1 MVLLVLVGLWAAVLI
16 PPAVRARAEGR
27 PGDSIHNF
35 KRQLTVLRRT
45 GPHRASLGGGRA
57 AGGDH
62 WYRSSQPTL
71 TPVHGPVAR
80 SGRTSPAGAYRA
92 PARVGRPVSLPASA
106 ARSRTI
112 RRRRD
117 VLSALLVAV
126 VATLA
131 LGLLF
136 SMGIMLVA
144 SVATLALGLLLSM
157 SVMMVA
163 HVVADVLL
171 VAYVALLVHQRNVA
185 AERDMKVRFLP
196 QAHRLDPGLLR
207 AEPALLRRSAN

>member
-1 MVLLVLVGLWAAVLI
+1 MVLLVLAGIWAAVLI

-27 PGDSIHNF
+27 PGDSISNF
-35 KRQLTVLRRT
+35 RRQLSVLRRT
-45 GPHRASLGGGRA
+45 GPHTGRA

-62 WYRSSQPTL
+62 WYRPHGSSAPL
-71 TPVHGPVAR
+71 VPVHGPVR
-80 SGRTSPAGAYRA
+80 STRGPAVPVMRA
-92 PARVGRPVSLPASA
+92 SLPGMRPVSAAAAS
-106 ARSRTI
+106 RSRTI

-117 VLSALLVAV
+117 VLTALVVAV
-126 VATLA
+126 VVTLV
-131 LGLLF
+131 LGLLPPF
-136 SMGIMLVA
+136 H
-144 SVATLALGLLLSM
+144 LLL
-157 SVMMVA
+157 MV

-196 QAHRLDPGLLR
+196 GAHRLDPALLR

>member
-1 MVLLVLVGLWAAVLI
+1 
-16 PPAVRARAEGR
+16 
-27 PGDSIHNF
+27 
-35 KRQLTVLRRT
+35 VLRRT
-45 GPHRASLGGGRA
+45 GPHAGRV

-62 WYRSSQPTL
+62 WYRPHTSQAAL
-71 TPVHGPVAR
+71 TPVHGPLR
-80 SGRTSPAGAYRA
+80 SIRTPPTTAYRA
-92 PARVGRPVSLPASA
+92 PARAARTTSPAASA
-106 ARSRTI
+106 ARSRTV

-126 VATLA
+126 LATLA

-136 SMGIMLVA
+136 HMGIML
-144 SVATLALGLLLSM
+144 
-157 SVMMVA
+157 VA

-185 AERDMKVRFLP
+185 AERDLKVRFLP
-196 QAHRLDPGLLR
+196 QPHRLDPALLR

>member
-1 MVLLVLVGLWAAVLI
+1 
-16 PPAVRARAEGR
+16 
-27 PGDSIHNF
+27 
-35 KRQLTVLRRT
+35 VLRRT
-45 GPHRASLGGGRA
+45 GPHTGRV

-62 WYRSSQPTL
+62 WYRSHSSQPAL
-71 TPVHGPVAR
+71 TPVHGPLR
-80 SGRTSPAGAYRA
+80 STRTSPAAAYRS
-92 PARVGRPVSLPASA
+92 PARAARQPSPAASA

-136 SMGIMLVA
+136 NMGIML
-144 SVATLALGLLLSM
+144 
-157 SVMMVA
+157 VA

-196 QAHRLDPGLLR
+196 QPHRLDPALLR

>member
-1 MVLLVLVGLWAAVLI
+1 LVLLVLAGIWAAVLI

-27 PGDSIHNF
+27 PGDSISNF
-35 KRQLTVLRRT
+35 RRQLTVLRRT
-45 GPHRASLGGGRA
+45 GPHTSRHAS
-57 AGGDH
+57 GDH
-62 WYRSSQPTL
+62 WYRSHVAPGAL
-71 TPVHGPVAR
+71 TTVHGPMR
-80 SGRTSPAGAYRA
+80 STRTA
-92 PARVGRPVSLPASA
+92 PASVNRMPARGVRTPAPASA

-117 VLSALLVAV
+117 VLTALLVAV
-126 VATLA
+126 VATLT
-131 LGLLF
+131 LGVLF

-144 SVATLALGLLLSM
+144 N
-157 SVMMVA
+157 
-163 HVVADVLL
+163 VVADILL

-196 QAHRLDPGLLR
+196 QAHRLDPALLR

>member
-1 MVLLVLVGLWAAVLI
+1 MASQRV
-16 PPAVRARAEGR
+16 PRPAM
-27 PGDSIHNF
+27 
-35 KRQLTVLRRT
+35 
-45 GPHRASLGGGRA
+45 
-57 AGGDH
+57 
-62 WYRSSQPTL
+62 
-71 TPVHGPVAR
+71 
-80 SGRTSPAGAYRA
+80 RA
-92 PARVGRPVSLPASA
+92 PSPVSA

-117 VLSALLVAV
+117 VLTALLVAV

-136 SMGIMLVA
+136 SIGIMLVA
-144 SVATLALGLLLSM
+144 
-157 SVMMVA
+157 
-163 HVVADVLL
+163 HVVSDLLL

-196 QAHRLDPGLLR
+196 QPRRLDPALLR

>member
-1 MVLLVLVGLWAAVLI
+1 MVLLVLAGIWAAVLI

-27 PGDSIHNF
+27 PGDSISNF
-35 KRQLTVLRRT
+35 RRQLTVLRRT
-45 GPHRASLGGGRA
+45 GPHRASLNGSTRH

-62 WYRSSQPTL
+62 WYRSHVAPGAL
-71 TPVHGPVAR
+71 TPVHGPMR
-80 SGRTSPAGAYRA
+80 STRIVSPAVNRM
-92 PARVGRPVSLPASA
+92 PARGVRMPAPASA

-117 VLSALLVAV
+117 VLTALLVAS

-136 SMGIMLVA
+136 SMGI
-144 SVATLALGLLLSM
+144 
-157 SVMMVA
+157 MMVA

-196 QAHRLDPGLLR
+196 QTHRLDPALLR

>member
-1 MVLLVLVGLWAAVLI
+1 MGH
-16 PPAVRARAEGR
+16 G
-27 PGDSIHNF
+27 S
-35 KRQLTVLRRT
+35 
-45 GPHRASLGGGRA
+45 
-57 AGGDH
+57 GGDH
-62 WYRSSQPTL
+62 WYRSHASQAAL
-71 TPVHGPVAR
+71 TPVHGPLR
-80 SGRTSPAGAYRA
+80 SSRPASMTPSRVPVRGVRSPS
-92 PARVGRPVSLPASA
+92 PVSA

-117 VLSALLVAV
+117 VLTALLVAS

-144 SVATLALGLLLSM
+144 
-157 SVMMVA
+157 
-163 HVVADVLL
+163 HVVADILL

-196 QAHRLDPGLLR
+196 GANRVDPALLR
-207 AEPALLRRSAN
+207 VEPALLRRSAN

>member
-1 MVLLVLVGLWAAVLI
+1 M
-16 PPAVRARAEGR
+16 
-27 PGDSIHNF
+27 
-35 KRQLTVLRRT
+35 LRRT
-45 GPHRASLGGGRA
+45 GPHRASV

-62 WYRSSQPTL
+62 WYRSHNSQPAL
-71 TPVHGPVAR
+71 TPVHGPLR
-80 SGRTSPAGAYRA
+80 TSRTSPAAPYRA
-92 PARVGRPVSLPASA
+92 PARVVRTASPAVSA

-126 VATLA
+126 VATLT

-136 SMGIMLVA
+136 NMGIML
-144 SVATLALGLLLSM
+144 
-157 SVMMVA
+157 VA

-196 QAHRLDPGLLR
+196 QPHRLDPALLR
-207 AEPALLRRSAN
+207 AEPALLRRSAT

>member
-1 MVLLVLVGLWAAVLI
+1 MVLLVLAGIWAAVLI

-27 PGDSIHNF
+27 PGDSISHF
-35 KRQLTVLRRT
+35 RRQLSVLRRT
-45 GPHRASLGGGRA
+45 GPHRASLNGGGRV

-62 WYRSSQPTL
+62 WYRSHSSASTL
-71 TPVHGPVAR
+71 TPVHGPLRTRPVAAPAPR
-80 SGRTSPAGAYRA
+80 RLNAAPLSVVRPPSSPAAA
-92 PARVGRPVSLPASA
+92 AS
-106 ARSRTI
+106 RSRTI

-126 VATLA
+126 FATLV
-131 LGLLF
+131 LGIFLGTGLIWAAHLL
-136 SMGIMLVA
+136 
-144 SVATLALGLLLSM
+144 
-157 SVMMVA
+157 
-163 HVVADVLL
+163 ADVLL

-196 QAHRLDPGLLR
+196 QAHRLDPALLR

>member
-35 KRQLTVLRRT
+35 KRQLSVLRRT
-45 GPHRASLGGGRA
+45 GPHAGRA

-71 TPVHGPVAR
+71 TPVHGPLRGAR
-80 SGRTSPAGAYRA
+80 TAPMAAYRA
-92 PARVGRPVSLPASA
+92 PVRAMRPASASSA

-117 VLSALLVAV
+117 ILTALLVAV
-126 VATLA
+126 VSTLA

-136 SMGIMLVA
+136 SIGIMLI
-144 SVATLALGLLLSM
+144 
-157 SVMMVA
+157 A
-163 HVVADVLL
+163 HVVADILL
-171 VAYVALLVHQRNVA
+171 VAYVALLIHQRNVA
-185 AERDMKVRFLP
+185 AERDLKVRFLP
-196 QAHRLDPGLLR
+196 QPHRIDPALLR
-207 AEPALLRRSAN
+207 AEPALLRRSAAN

>member
-1 MVLLVLVGLWAAVLI
+1 LVLLVLAGIWAVVLI
-16 PPAVRARAEGR
+16 PPAVRARAAGR

-45 GPHRASLGGGRA
+45 GPHVGRA

-62 WYRSSQPTL
+62 WYRPHATTGPL
-71 TPVHGPVAR
+71 VPVHGPLR
-80 SGRTSPAGAYRA
+80 STRSVPTATY
-92 PARVGRPVSLPASA
+92 RPVAPVAVRPASA
-106 ARSRTI
+106 TSASRSRTI

-117 VLSALLVAV
+117 VLTALVVAV
-126 VATLA
+126 LATLV
-131 LGLLF
+131 LGIIPTF
-136 SMGIMLVA
+136 RI
-144 SVATLALGLLLSM
+144 LLL
-157 SVMMVA
+157 A

-171 VAYVALLVHQRNVA
+171 VAYVALLVHQRNAA

-196 QAHRLDPGLLR
+196 QPRRLDPGLLR

>member
-1 MVLLVLVGLWAAVLI
+1 MVLLVLAGIWAAVLI

-45 GPHRASLGGGRA
+45 GPPGRA

-62 WYRSSQPTL
+62 WRRSHVSPATL
-71 TPVHGPVAR
+71 APVHGPV
-80 SGRTSPAGAYRA
+80 RTSRAAPVAAHRA
-92 PARVGRPVSLPASA
+92 PVRGMRTVAPASA

-117 VLSALLVAV
+117 VLTALLVAA

-136 SMGIMLVA
+136 SMAIMLV
-144 SVATLALGLLLSM
+144 T
-157 SVMMVA
+157 

-171 VAYVALLVHQRNVA
+171 VAYVALLIHQRNVA
-185 AERDMKVRFLP
+185 AERDMKVRYLP
-196 QAHRLDPGLLR
+196 QAHRLDPALLR

>member
-1 MVLLVLVGLWAAVLI
+1 MVLLVLAGIWAAVLI

-45 GPHRASLGGGRA
+45 GPHRASV

-62 WYRSSQPTL
+62 WYRSHASQPAL
-71 TPVHGPVAR
+71 TPVHGPLR
-80 SGRTSPAGAYRA
+80 SSRTVPAAAYRSPARA
-92 PARVGRPVSLPASA
+92 ARVVSPAASA

-136 SMGIMLVA
+136 NMGIML
-144 SVATLALGLLLSM
+144 
-157 SVMMVA
+157 VA

-196 QAHRLDPGLLR
+196 QPHRLDPALLR

>member
-1 MVLLVLVGLWAAVLI
+1 LVLLVLAGIWAAVLI

-35 KRQLTVLRRT
+35 RRQLTVLRRT
-45 GPHRASLGGGRA
+45 GPHRSSLNGGRH

-62 WYRSSQPTL
+62 WYRSHVAPGPL
-71 TPVHGPVAR
+71 TPVHGPMRSTRTVPMAAR
-80 SGRTSPAGAYRA
+80 MPVHGARPSA
-92 PARVGRPVSLPASA
+92 PSSAS
-106 ARSRTI
+106 RSRTI

-117 VLSALLVAV
+117 VLTALLVAV
-126 VATLA
+126 FATLA

-144 SVATLALGLLLSM
+144 N
-157 SVMMVA
+157 
-163 HVVADVLL
+163 VVADVLL

-196 QAHRLDPGLLR
+196 QPHRLDPALLR

>member
-1 MVLLVLVGLWAAVLI
+1 MVLLVLVGVWAVVLI
-16 PPAVRARAEGR
+16 PPFVRARAEGR

-45 GPHRASLGGGRA
+45 GPHAGRA

-62 WYRSSQPTL
+62 WYRSHASQAAL
-71 TPVHGPVAR
+71 VPVHGPIRSAPVAGYR
-80 SGRTSPAGAYRA
+80 ATPRPVYAASPA
-92 PARVGRPVSLPASA
+92 ASA

-117 VLSALLVAV
+117 VLSALLVA
-126 VATLA
+126 
-131 LGLLF
+131 
-136 SMGIMLVA
+136 

-157 SVMMVA
+157 SVMLVA
-163 HVVADVLL
+163 HVAADVLL

-196 QAHRLDPGLLR
+196 QAHRLDPTLLR